1 MQKLNQEIPKQT
13 TEKAKM
19 SDAKCQIIILAR
31 FHWRKHEQ
39 TRFRSITS
47 CIRKRYHENPLAETC
62 FSLRKHTEKW
72 SGFVVSAATE
82 TWINDMYPL
91 PETHVS
97 RCVSATLSCVS
108 ATFQSAD
115 SWHFVLWYI
124 SIVWK
129 GRQCNM
135 ECSSGS
141 SVIAQIKLSKKYPL
155 DNNHWPSKH
164 SELVIVYLV
173 LPPAIL

>member
-13 TEKAKM
+13 TEEAKM
-19 SDAKCQIIILAR
+19 SDVNCQIIVLAR

-39 TRFRSITS
+39 THFRIITS
-47 CIRKRYHENPLAETC
+47 CIRKRYHQNPLAET
-62 FSLRKHTEKW
+62 FVSLRKHTEKW
-72 SGFVVSAATE
+72 SGSVVSAATE

-115 SWHFVLWYI
+115 SWHFVLCENEGTERDVEGVGWNM
-124 SIVWK
+124 SIPV
-129 GRQCNM
+129 R
-135 ECSSGS
+135 
-141 SVIAQIKLSKKYPL
+141 LF
-155 DNNHWPSKH
+155 
-164 SELVIVYLV
+164 LV
-173 LPPAIL
+173 LDENDWTISFLRHSRN